1 MGMSAGELAER
12 AVAQPPLIEM
22 LTIAQ
27 RRLTRTLTHALAE
40 EDCTLDQ
47 WLVLRA
53 LGDGEGRQMGDL
65 AQRLVIPHASLTRIV
80 DALVDNGWI
89 YRRQSGIDRRR
100 IAAHLS
106 RRGHDRL
113 ARLNALAEAHE
124 SAVRAA
130 CASED
135 PAAILAFL
143 AGPDAG

>member
-1 MGMSAGELAER
+1 MSAGELAER
-12 AVAQPPLIEM
+12 AVGQPLLVEM
-22 LTIAQ
+22 LTLAQ
-27 RRLTRTLTHALAE
+27 RRLTRTLTHTLAE
-40 EDCTLDQ
+40 ENCTFDQ

-53 LGDGEGRQMGDL
+53 LGDGEGRSMGDL
-65 AQRLVIPHASLTRIV
+65 AQSLLIPHASLTRIV

-89 YRRQSGIDRRR
+89 YRRQSGTDRRR
-100 IAAHLS
+100 ITAHLS

-135 PAAILAFL
+135 PTAILAYL

>member
-1 MGMSAGELAER
+1 MSAGEIAER
-12 AVAQPPLIEM
+12 AVAPPLLVEL
-22 LTIAQ
+22 LTLAQ

-40 EDCTLDQ
+40 EDCTFDQ

-53 LGDGEGRQMGDL
+53 LGDGEGRLMGDL
-65 AQRLVIPHASLTRIV
+65 AQRLLIPHASLTRIV
-80 DALVDNGWI
+80 DALVDDGWI

-113 ARLNALAEAHE
+113 TRLNALAEAHE
-124 SAVRAA
+124 SAVRTA

-135 PAAILAFL
+135 PATLLAFL
-143 AGPDAG
+143 AEPRTD